1 MIKTTVFGGSSLDK
15 ILFIIRGIPGCGK
28 STLAKQLAEHVFEAD
43 QFFLSFGQYKF
54 DQTKLGEAHNNCKIR
69 LHAAMLEGISPLC
82 VSNTTTTEKELQP
95 YLDMASKM
103 GYNAFVLVVENR
115 HGGKNVHGVPD
126 DKLASMRDRLMGSI
140 KL

>member
-1 MIKTTVFGGSSLDK
+1 MDK
-15 ILFIIRGIPGCGK
+15 ILYILRHVPGAGS
-28 STLAKQLAEHVFEAD
+28 STLANILAEGRVFEAD
-43 QFFLSFGQYKF
+43 QFFLSEGQYKF
-54 DQTKLGEAHNNCKIR
+54 DPSKLGEAHNNCKIR

-95 YLDMASKM
+95 YLDMASNM

-126 DKLASMRDRLMGSI
+126 DKLASMRERLMNSI
-140 KL
+140 NL

>member
-1 MIKTTVFGGSSLDK
+1 MNK
-15 ILFIIRGIPGCGK
+15 ILYILRHVPGAGS
-28 STLAKQLAEHVFEAD
+28 STLANILAEGKVFEAD
-43 QFFLSFGQYKF
+43 QFFVTDGHYEF
-54 DQTKLGEAHNNCKIR
+54 DPSKLGEAHNNCKIR